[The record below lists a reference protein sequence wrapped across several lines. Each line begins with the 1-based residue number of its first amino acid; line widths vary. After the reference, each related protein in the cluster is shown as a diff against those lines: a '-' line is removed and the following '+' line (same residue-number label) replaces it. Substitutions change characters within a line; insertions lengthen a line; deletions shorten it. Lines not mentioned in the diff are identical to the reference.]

1 MQDKNEDGDVELG
14 NMKSRVAGD
23 GAPLT
28 PTTGAKMS
36 DSMFWSLMAP
46 YMNRGSMS
54 NLCTFVIM
62 LIGIIMVAEGKRQ
75 DDDGLEKAG
84 DWVLAFG
91 LFGFAGGVTNWLAIK
106 MLFDR
111 IPGLAGSGVIPRR
124 FKEIRQVVK
133 DTMMDTFF
141 DQAYLDKYMGQK
153 VKDIGASLNLDEKV
167 KEVLESDEVDALI
180 DKNLEELSSRPEGM
194 WMTMMNLTP
203 AALKPMIKPF
213 VLGMGGHIGPT
224 IMEVVSSS
232 DLLSVDQL
240 RLEIDRLMTQKLQ
253 ELTPERVKKL
263 MEDVIRQHLG
273 WLIVWGNVFGG
284 LIGILSKA
292 AGYGG

>member
-1 MQDKNEDGDVELG
+1 
-14 NMKSRVAGD
+14 
-23 GAPLT
+23 
-28 PTTGAKMS
+28 
-36 DSMFWSLMAP
+36 
-46 YMNRGSMS
+46 MNRGSMS

-62 LIGIIMVAEGKRQ
+62 LIGIIMVAEGKGQ

-153 VKDIGASLNLDEKV
+153 EKDIGASLNLDEKV

-273 WLIVWGNVFGG
+273 WLIVWGNVF
-284 LIGILSKA
+284 
-292 AGYGG
+292 

>member
-1 MQDKNEDGDVELG
+1 
-14 NMKSRVAGD
+14 
-23 GAPLT
+23 
-28 PTTGAKMS
+28 MS
-36 DSMFWSLMAP
+36 DQVYEVVSP
-46 YMNRGSMS
+46 YWNMGSIS
-54 NLCTFVIM
+54 NFTTFVIM
-62 LIGIIMVAEGKRQ
+62 LIGIIMVVEADKN
-75 DDDGLEKAG
+75 DDETLKDAG

-91 LFGFAGGVTNWLAIK
+91 LFGFAGGITNWLAVK

-111 IPGLAGSGVIPRR
+111 VPGLAGSGVIPRR

-133 DTMMDTFF
+133 DTIMQTFF
-141 DQAYLDKYMGQK
+141 DQAYLEKYAGQK
-153 VKDIGASLNLDEKV
+153 LKEISASLNLDDKV
-167 KEVLESDEVDALI
+167 KEILESPEVDALI

-194 WMTMMNLTP
+194 WMSMMNLTP
-203 AALKPMIKPF
+203 ASLKPMIRPF

-224 IMEVVSSS
+224 IINVIGSS
-232 DLLSVDQL
+232 DVMSVDHL

-284 LIGILSKA
+284 GIGILSKA
-292 AGYGG
+292 AGYGQ